1 MIVFFYGADSFRSR
15 RLLQDTIAR
24 FRQEIDPGSHSFSV
38 VDGTAASLAEIAEK
52 INTGS
57 LFTRKRLVVIENI
70 FKNKKAGLFSG
81 LEEYLRRLSDDRDT
95 TLVFW
100 DEGSETGGKAMSAEA
115 KKLFSFLSQLPFAQE
130 FKDLDSRQ
138 LLQFVKQEAAA
149 YGKDIGAAA
158 AGEIIAATEQDLW
171 QISREVRK
179 LAFASPGKSI
189 ETALVKEMVKGHFS
203 EDIFALTD
211 AISAKDKSLAAR
223 LLAEQYAAG
232 SSDEYLLAM
241 LSRQFR
247 ILLQIKTALGNGLD
261 QNALSRELKLHPFV
275 AKKGAWQAKNF
286 SLEALKRILNRLIQL
301 DCLNKTGTSD
311 IGAELAL
318 IIASL

>member
-1 MIVFFYGADSFRSR
+1 MIVFLYGADAFRSR
-15 RLLQDTIAR
+15 RLLQETIAR
-24 FRQEIDPGSHSFSV
+24 FRQEIDPDSHSFSV
-38 VDGTAASLAEIAEK
+38 IDGASASLTEINEK

-70 FKNKKAGLFSG
+70 FKNKKAGIFSG
-81 LEEYLRRLSDDRDT
+81 LLEYLGKLNDSRDT
-95 TLVFW
+95 TVVFW
-100 DEGSETGGKAMSAEA
+100 DENLETSGKAMNAEA
-115 KKLFSFLSQLPFAQE
+115 KKLFSFLGRLPFAQE
-130 FKDLDSRQ
+130 FKLLDNRQ
-138 LLQFVKQEAAA
+138 LLQFVKQEAASH
-149 YGKDIGAAA
+149 GKNIGAAA
-158 AGEIIAATEQDLW
+158 AGEIIAAAGQDLW

-179 LAFASPGKSI
+179 LAFASQEKSI
-189 ETALVKEMVKGHFS
+189 ESSLVKEMVKGQFS

-211 AISAKDKSLAAR
+211 AISAKDKTLAAR

-232 SSDEYLLAM
+232 ASDEYLLTM

-247 ILLQIKTALGNGLD
+247 ILLQIKTALENGLD

-275 AKKGAWQAKNF
+275 AKKGIWQAKNF
-286 SLEALKRILNRLIQL
+286 SLEALKKILDRLIEL
-301 DCLNKTGTSD
+301 DCLNKTGTRD